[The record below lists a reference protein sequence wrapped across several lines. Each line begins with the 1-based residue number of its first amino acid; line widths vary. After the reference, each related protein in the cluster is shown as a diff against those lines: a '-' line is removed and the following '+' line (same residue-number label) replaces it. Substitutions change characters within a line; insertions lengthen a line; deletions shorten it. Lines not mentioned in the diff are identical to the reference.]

1 MGKPYFK
8 GIKVHFN
15 LDLIKVEMKN
25 HITSKD
31 QLDVVFLDF
40 YEIVL
45 LIRSLNYEISNYY

>member
-1 MGKPYFK
+1 M
-8 GIKVHFN
+8 HFN

>member
-1 MGKPYFK
+1 MGKSYFK

-40 YEIVL
+40 NEIVL

>member
-1 MGKPYFK
+1 MGKSYFK

-15 LDLIKVEMKN
+15 LDLIKVETKN

-31 QLDVVFLDF
+31 QLEVVFLDI